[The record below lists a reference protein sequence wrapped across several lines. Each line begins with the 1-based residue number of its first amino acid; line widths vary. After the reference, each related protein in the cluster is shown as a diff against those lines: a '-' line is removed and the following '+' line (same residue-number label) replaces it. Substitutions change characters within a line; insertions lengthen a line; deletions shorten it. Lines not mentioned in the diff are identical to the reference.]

1 MIVSTTSNGK
11 KSININAIFMVTGIM
26 LIISGFVFDFTKE
39 KDKYKMSNDIE
50 NNSLVKGTEVDYS
63 AYNGVYSNGDTTLYL
78 YWLEKD
84 NDKGMYCNFES
95 SSYYVGGVRNVIYDV
110 KNGIIEDDN
119 DFESFKIVLENGVV
133 EVGGNNHNIDLGKYV
148 KQSDFKLEDYFRKEY
163 GLTTYLNTE
172 YSGLYKDNDRTLLLY
187 QNEENVVE
195 VYIVAGI
202 YSYYTNKFEIQ
213 NDGTLVE
220 ITDSQEDGDILATIL
235 MGYEEVEVSANDT
248 RWNSSINGTY
258 KKVKNITMLDVI
270 NYSF

>member
-1 MIVSTTSNGK
+1 MIVNTTSNGK
-11 KSININAIFMVTGIM
+11 KVPNINAIFMVTGIM
-26 LIISGFVFDFTKE
+26 LIISGFVFNFTKE
-39 KDKYKMSNDIE
+39 KDKYKMSNDVE
-50 NNSLVKGTEVDYS
+50 NNSFIKGTEVDYS

-78 YWLEKD
+78 YWLEKE

-110 KNGIIEDDN
+110 KNGVIEDDN
-119 DFESFKIVLENGVV
+119 DSESFKITLENGIVD
-133 EVGGNNHNIDLGKYV
+133 VGGNNNNIDLGRYV

-187 QNEENVVE
+187 QDEENQVE
-195 VYIVAGI
+195 VYIVAGL
-202 YSYYTNKFEIQ
+202 YSYYANKFEIQ
-213 NDGTLVE
+213 NDGTLIE

-235 MGYEEVEVSANDT
+235 MGIDEVEVSANDI

-258 KKVKNITMLDVI
+258 KKVKNITIMDVI
-270 NYSF
+270 NNSF